1 MRSGA
6 IGLDESPRLL
16 REVVDDIERKMIN
29 EALER
34 VRGNKVKA
42 AEMLGLSREGLR
54 IKMQRLGVVFEKK
67 NRRSR
72 EV

>member
-1 MRSGA
+1 VMGVDG
-6 IGLDESPRLL
+6 IPRPL
-16 REVVDDIERKMIN
+16 RDVVDDIERRMIA

-42 AEMLGLSREGLR
+42 AEELGLSREGLR

-67 NRRSR
+67 NRRTR